1 MLFFFFGRENQR
13 TVVKSARSSPPS
25 PRVRQFH
32 LPRAV
37 LGVFSGHGHQHHM
50 ATMAT
55 PKLNIEKKLKKVVRG
70 VITTQL
76 IDPRRCF
83 LEVGHEGGHGGHGGH
98 EL

>member
-1 MLFFFFGRENQR
+1 
-13 TVVKSARSSPPS
+13 
-25 PRVRQFH
+25 
-32 LPRAV
+32 
-37 LGVFSGHGHQHHM
+37 M

>member
-1 MLFFFFGRENQR
+1 
-13 TVVKSARSSPPS
+13 
-25 PRVRQFH
+25 
-32 LPRAV
+32 
-37 LGVFSGHGHQHHM
+37 M

-76 IDPRRCF
+76 IDPRRCC